1 MEKGFILATVS
12 EKFQSTMTGKAWP
25 EEQVVGKVWPEGQV
39 VGKAWPD
46 GQEKNFPGGLG
57 SRGGIV
63 SEA

>member
-1 MEKGFILATVS
+1 
-12 EKFQSTMTGKAWP
+12 MTGKAWP